1 MVLVGAPHGE
11 VKGTMSEIVK
21 PKILVLDIETFPNI
35 GYIWGKY
42 DQNVIRYTQQSC
54 IATFV
59 AKWLGDKKII
69 SKALPDYAG
78 YAAGSY
84 DDKLIVADL
93 WKLFDEADII
103 IAHNGDQF
111 DIKVVVGRFLIHN
124 MCPPRPF
131 KTIDTKKLVKE
142 VARYNSNSLDDLCGL
157 LFGSHKIKTD
167 FDLWEGCINGDRIC
181 WKNMVEYNKKDV
193 LLLEKLYLRLMPFAK
208 THPNLTFWTR
218 GTCPKC
224 GGHNV
229 HYRGVQRCIT
239 RQYQR
244 FQCTDCGS
252 WGRVAKSDKS
262 GSVTTVNAS

>member
-1 MVLVGAPHGE
+1 
-11 VKGTMSEIVK
+11 MSEVAA

-35 GYIWGKY
+35 GYVWGKY

-69 SKALPDYAG
+69 TKALPDYPG
-78 YAAGSY
+78 YTKGSY
-84 DDKLIVADL
+84 DDKAIVADL
-93 WKLFDEADII
+93 WTLFDEADVI

-111 DIKVVVGRFLIHN
+111 DIKVVVGRFIIHGLQ
-124 MCPPRPF
+124 PPAPF
-131 KTIDTKKLVKE
+131 KTIDTKKVVKE

-157 LFGSHKIKTD
+157 IFGSHKIKTD
-167 FDLWEGCINGDRIC
+167 FDLWEGCINGDMKC
-181 WKNMVEYNKKDV
+181 WNKMVEYNKKDV

-224 GGHNV
+224 GGHDVN
-229 HYRGVQRCIT
+229 YRGVQRCIT

-244 FQCTDCGS
+244 FQCNECGS
-252 WGRVAKSDKS
+252 WGRVAQADKN
-262 GSVTTVNAS
+262 GSVNTVNAS